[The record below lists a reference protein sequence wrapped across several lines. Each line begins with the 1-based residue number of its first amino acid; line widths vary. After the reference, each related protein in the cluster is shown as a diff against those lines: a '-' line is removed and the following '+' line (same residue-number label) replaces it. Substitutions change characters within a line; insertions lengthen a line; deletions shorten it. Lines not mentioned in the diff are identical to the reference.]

1 MITLV
6 VEDNQ
11 LSNNE
16 QNDDFS
22 TGADFIDFS
31 ESNPFGDVSN
41 N

>member
-1 MITLV
+1 VITLV